1 MFRLSTK
8 GRYGTRLMLQ
18 LALHYNNGPI
28 LLKEIAQKEEI
39 STGYLEQLIPSL
51 KAAGLV
57 NASRGAHGG
66 YTLAKPP
73 SEISIRTIIQSLEGS
88 ISPVECL
95 DSPAVC
101 RRIEQC
107 VARDIWK
114 ILSAEIVQT
123 LESKTLEDMLQMH
136 KEKSAQ
142 MYSI

>member
-18 LALHYNNGPI
+18 LALHYNNGPV

-57 NASRGAHGG
+57 NASRGSHGG

-73 SEISIRTIIQSLEGS
+73 AEISIRTIIQSLEGS
-88 ISPVECL
+88 ISPAECL

-101 RRIEQC
+101 HRSEQC

-114 ILSAEIVQT
+114 ILSDEIVQT
-123 LESKTLEDMLQMH
+123 LESKTLEDMLYMR
-136 KEKSAQ
+136 KEKCAY

>member
-1 MFRLSTK
+1 MLRLSTK

-39 STGYLEQLIPSL
+39 SPGYLEQLIPAL

-57 NASRGAHGG
+57 NASRGSHGG

-73 SEISIRTIIQSLEGS
+73 SEISIRMIIQSLEGS

-95 DSPAVC
+95 DSPSVC
-101 RRIEQC
+101 HRIEQC

-114 ILSAEIVQT
+114 ILRDEIIQT
-123 LESKTLEDMLQMH
+123 LESKTLEDMLSMH
-136 KEKSAQ
+136 KEKCAP

>member
-39 STGYLEQLIPSL
+39 SSGYLEQLIPSL

-57 NASRGAHGG
+57 NASRGSHGG

-101 RRIEQC
+101 HRIEQC

-114 ILSAEIVQT
+114 LLSDEIIQT
-123 LESKTLEDMLQMH
+123 LESKTLEDMLYMH
-136 KEKSAQ
+136 KEKCAL

>member
-18 LALHYNNGPI
+18 LALHYNNGPV

-57 NASRGAHGG
+57 NASRGSHGG

-73 SEISIRTIIQSLEGS
+73 
-88 ISPVECL
+88 
-95 DSPAVC
+95 
-101 RRIEQC
+101 
-107 VARDIWK
+107 
-114 ILSAEIVQT
+114 AEI
-123 LESKTLEDMLQMH
+123 K
-136 KEKSAQ
+136 
-142 MYSI
+142 